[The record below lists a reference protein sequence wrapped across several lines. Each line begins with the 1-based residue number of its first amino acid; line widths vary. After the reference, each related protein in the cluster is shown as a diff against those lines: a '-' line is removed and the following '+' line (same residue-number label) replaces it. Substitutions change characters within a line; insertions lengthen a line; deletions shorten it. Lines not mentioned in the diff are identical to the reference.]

1 MNSSPCPW
9 RLIDTGPLAGP
20 ANMAVDEA
28 LLNSFDPADSLP
40 VLRLYGWEPPAFSLG
55 KFQVADEVL
64 DLAYCRAAGIP
75 VVRRVTGGGVI
86 YHASE
91 LTYSIVCAQRHIPD
105 ATSVKGAFRTLCG
118 FLLLAYNRLGLD
130 ASFAVDRHPGHG
142 RLGERTPFCFAGKEE
157 YDVLVNGRKIG
168 GNAQRRMRGALL
180 QHGSIPLESRVRE
193 ALRYLK
199 EPAPGAERAVS
210 LAELGIRPEPDHLK
224 RLLADSFQRSLGVR
238 LVSAGL
244 SAEEERAA
252 LGFRAEKYGSCR
264 WTLGGEARGGAGT
277 GIPGA

>member
-1 MNSSPCPW
+1 MNTSPFSW

-64 DLAYCRAAGIP
+64 DLAHCRAAGIP

-86 YHASE
+86 YHAAE

-130 ASFAVDRHPGHG
+130 ASFAVDRHHGHG

-157 YDVLVNGRKIG
+157 YDILVGGRKLG
-168 GNAQRRMRGALL
+168 GNAQRRIRETVF
-180 QHGSIPLESRVRE
+180 QHGSIPLENRLSMALPFLRE
-193 ALRYLK
+193 RPTGV
-199 EPAPGAERAVS
+199 EEGTVS
-210 LAELGIRPEPDHLK
+210 LAELGVTLPVERLK
-224 RLLADSFQRSLGVR
+224 GVFVEAFRESLGIVFEESGLTIAEAEMAERLLR
-238 LVSAGL
+238 
-244 SAEEERAA
+244 
-252 LGFRAEKYGSCR
+252 EKYENDGWNR
-264 WTLGGEARGGAGT
+264 DGR
-277 GIPGA
+277 P

>member
-64 DLAYCRAAGIP
+64 DLAHCRAAGIP

-86 YHASE
+86 YHAAE

-157 YDVLVNGRKIG
+157 YDILVGGRKLG
-168 GNAQRRMRGALL
+168 GNAQRRIRETVF
-180 QHGSIPLESRVRE
+180 QHGSIPLENRVATALPFLRE
-193 ALRYLK
+193 RPAGVEEGTVSLTGLGVTLPVDRLK
-199 EPAPGAERAVS
+199 EVLTGAFR
-210 LAELGIRPEPDHLK
+210 D
-224 RLLADSFQRSLGVR
+224 SLGVAFR
-238 LVSAGL
+238 ESGLTAAEAGL
-244 SAEEERAA
+244 AETLLRD
-252 LGFRAEKYGSCR
+252 KYENDGWNR
-264 WTLGGEARGGAGT
+264 EGA
-277 GIPGA
+277 IP

>member
-1 MNSSPCPW
+1 MNPIHSPW

-28 LLNSFDPADSLP
+28 LLNSFDPASSLP

-55 KFQVADEVL
+55 KFQAADEVL
-64 DLAYCRAAGIP
+64 DLPRCRAAGIP

-118 FLLLAYNRLGLD
+118 FLLLTYKRLGLD
-130 ASFAVDRHPGHG
+130 AAFAVDRHPGHG

-157 YDVLVNGRKIG
+157 YDILVGGRKLG
-168 GNAQRRMRGALL
+168 GNAQRRIRETVF
-180 QHGSIPLESRVRE
+180 QHGSIPLENRLATALPFLRE
-193 ALRYLK
+193 R
-199 EPAPGAERAVS
+199 PAGVEEGTVS
-210 LAELGIRPEPDHLK
+210 LAELGVTLPIDRLK
-224 RLLADSFQRSLGVR
+224 GVLAEAFRENLGVE
-238 LVSAGL
+238 LQEEGL
-244 SAEEERAA
+244 TTAEAA
-252 LGFRAEKYGSCR
+252 LAEKLQREKYETKGWNQEGR
-264 WTLGGEARGGAGT
+264 EA
-277 GIPGA
+277 

>member
-64 DLAYCRAAGIP
+64 DLPRCRAAGIP

-130 ASFAVDRHPGHG
+130 ASFAVDRNCGNG

-157 YDVLVNGRKIG
+157 YDILVGGRKLG
-168 GNAQRRMRGALL
+168 GNAQRRIRETVF
-180 QHGSIPLESRVRE
+180 QHGSIPLENRLSMALPFLRE
-193 ALRYLK
+193 R
-199 EPAPGAERAVS
+199 PAGVEEGTVS
-210 LAELGIRPEPDHLK
+210 LTELGVTLPVERLK
-224 RLLADSFQRSLGVR
+224 GVFVEAFRESLGIVFEKSG
-238 LVSAGL
+238 LTIAEAGL
-244 SAEEERAA
+244 AESLR
-252 LGFRAEKYGSCR
+252 REKYENDGWNR
-264 WTLGGEARGGAGT
+264 DGR
-277 GIPGA
+277 P